1 MAGEVAGKHREV
13 ADNGRQELGMS
24 AVSFR
29 DVVKLFSD
37 GSVTAVDRVSFD
49 VEEGELLVLLGPS
62 GCGKTTS
69 LRMMAG
75 LEEPDAGDVTI
86 GERTVSSAARNIF
99 IPTEK
104 RNLGM
109 VFQSY
114 AIWPHMTVFENV
126 AYPLKVR
133 GVSKKTIAEKV
144 SATLALI
151 GLDGYENRPAPA
163 LSGGQQQRVALA
175 RALVFEPRILLL
187 DEPLSNL
194 DAKLRV
200 HMRAELKQLQRK
212 TGITSV
218 FVTHDQAESMS
229 LADRIIVMNKGH
241 VEQIGTPQEIYEKP
255 RSHFVSE
262 FVGSINML
270 PAEVREVSDAE
281 SLVLTVDWS
290 EDGVRCMSPEAG
302 EFRASQT
309 VFASIRP
316 ERLRLARERPNGGS
330 NAWECAVAS
339 ASYFGDHW
347 EYVVTARDREISVV
361 AGHDVRASVGDRVFV
376 SVDPA
381 DVVLLPREAV
391 S

>member
-1 MAGEVAGKHREV
+1 
-13 ADNGRQELGMS
+13 MS
-24 AVSFR
+24 AVAFR

-49 VEEGELLVLLGPS
+49 VEDGELLVLLGPS

-86 GERTVSSAARNIF
+86 GDRIVSSASSNIWV
-99 IPTEK
+99 PTEK

-133 GVSKKTIAEKV
+133 GVAKKTIAEKV

-151 GLDGYENRPAPA
+151 GLEGYENRPAPA

-200 HMRAELKQLQRK
+200 HMRTELKQLQRK
-212 TGITSV
+212 TGITSI

-229 LADRIIVMNKGH
+229 LADRIIVMNKGRI
-241 VEQIGTPQEIYEKP
+241 EQIGTPHEIYEQP

-270 PAEVREVSDAE
+270 PAQVREVSDDD
-281 SLVLTVDWS
+281 SLVLSVDWS
-290 EDGVRCMSPEAG
+290 DEGVRCSSGEAG

-316 ERLRLARERPNGGS
+316 ERLRLVRQRPNGGT
-330 NAWECAVAS
+330 NAWEGAVTS
-339 ASYFGDHW
+339 AAYFGDHW
-347 EYVVTARDREISVV
+347 EYIVTAREREMSVV
-361 AGHDVRASVGDRVFV
+361 AGHDVRASVGDHVFI
-376 SVDPA
+376 SCDPS
-381 DVVLLPREAV
+381 DVVLLPREVAT
-391 S
+391 

>member
-1 MAGEVAGKHREV
+1 
-13 ADNGRQELGMS
+13 MS
-24 AVSFR
+24 AVAFR

-37 GSVTAVDRVSFD
+37 GTVTAVDRVTFE

-75 LEEPDAGDVTI
+75 LEEPDAGDVTL
-86 GERTVSSAARNIF
+86 GDRVVSSASSNIF
-99 IPTEK
+99 VPTEK

-133 GVSKKTIAEKV
+133 GVNKKTIREKV

-151 GLDGYENRPAPA
+151 GLEGYESRPAPA

-175 RALVFEPRILLL
+175 RALVFEPRVLLL

-200 HMRAELKQLQRK
+200 HMRTELKQLQRL

-229 LADRIIVMNKGH
+229 LADRIVVMNRGR
-241 VEQIGTPQEIYEKP
+241 VEQIGTPQEIYEQP

-270 PAEVREVSDAE
+270 PAQVREVSDDDSVILA
-281 SLVLTVDWS
+281 VDWS
-290 EDGVRCMSPEAG
+290 EDGVRCSSAEAG
-302 EFRASQT
+302 GFRAAQN

-316 ERLRLARERPNGGS
+316 ERLRLARQRPNGGT
-330 NAWECAVAS
+330 NAWEGSVTS
-339 ASYFGDHW
+339 AAYFGDHW
-347 EYVVTARDREISVV
+347 EYVITAREREISVV
-361 AGHDVRASVGDRVFV
+361 AGHDVRASVGEHVYV
-376 SVDPA
+376 SCDPA
-381 DVVLLPREAV
+381 DVVLLPREVAG
-391 S
+391 

>member
-1 MAGEVAGKHREV
+1 
-13 ADNGRQELGMS
+13 MS
-24 AVSFR
+24 AVAFR

-37 GSVTAVDRVSFD
+37 GTVTAVDRVSFD

-69 LRMMAG
+69 LRMIAG
-75 LEEPDAGDVTI
+75 LEEPDAGDVTL
-86 GERTVSSAARNIF
+86 GDRVVSSASSNIF
-99 IPTEK
+99 VPTER

-133 GVSKKTIAEKV
+133 GVNKKMIAEKV

-175 RALVFEPRILLL
+175 RALVFEPRVLLL

-200 HMRAELKQLQRK
+200 HMRSELKQLQRK
-212 TGITSV
+212 TGITSI

-229 LADRIIVMNKGH
+229 LADRIIVMNRGRI
-241 VEQIGTPQEIYEKP
+241 EQIGTPQEIYEQP
-255 RSHFVSE
+255 RSQFVSE
-262 FVGSINML
+262 FVGTMNML
-270 PAEVREVSDAE
+270 PAQVREVSDDD
-281 SLVLTVDWS
+281 SVLLAVDWS
-290 EDGVRCMSPEAG
+290 DQGMRCSSAEAAG
-302 EFRASQT
+302 FRASQH

-316 ERLRLARERPNGGS
+316 ERLRLNRERPNGGA
-330 NAWECAVAS
+330 NAWECSITS
-339 ASYFGDHW
+339 AAYFGDHW
-347 EYVVTARDREISVV
+347 EYVVAARDREMSVV
-361 AGHDVRASVGDRVFV
+361 AGHDVKASVGDQVYV
-376 SVDPA
+376 SCDPA
-381 DVVLLPREAV
+381 DVVLLPREV
-391 S
+391 VG